1 MNILIKG
8 LVKEYDKT
16 ALNIDELFI
25 KGGKIVALL
34 GLNGSGKTTLLEC
47 IANFKRYDKGRIYYD
62 GEEDFERVRNKIS
75 IMQQRPYIFNMSVKE
90 NIILGLKYQ
99 GLDEKI
105 IEERFKKYN
114 SYYKLNFLDKN
125 AKKLSGGEAAKVALL
140 RAVILERPLLL
151 LDEPTANMDIDS
163 TLITEGLLKDVNKEH
178 GTTIIIV
185 THDIFQAERIADV
198 VIFMDKGR
206 IIEMDTNEEFFN
218 NPKNP
223 MVKKILKRGEL
234 ND

>member
-16 ALNIDELFI
+16 ALNIDEI
-25 KGGKIVALL
+25 SIEGGKIVALL

-47 IANFKRYDKGRIYYD
+47 IANFKRYDKGKIYYD
-62 GEEDFERVRNKIS
+62 GEEEFERVRNKIS

-105 IEERFKKYN
+105 IEKRFKKYN

-125 AKKLSGGEAAKVALL
+125 ARKLSGGEAAKVALL

-151 LDEPTANMDIDS
+151 LDEPTANMDIES
-163 TLITEGLLKDVNKEH
+163 TLMTEKLLKDINKEFGDNH
-178 GTTIIIV
+178 
-185 THDIFQAERIADV
+185 
-198 VIFMDKGR
+198 
-206 IIEMDTNEEFFN
+206 NYC
-218 NPKNP
+218 NP
-223 MVKKILKRGEL
+223 RHFSG
-234 ND
+234 

>member
-8 LVKEYDKT
+8 LVKEYEKV
-16 ALNIDELFI
+16 ALSIDELFI
-25 KGGKIVALL
+25 EGGKIVALL

-47 IANFKRYDKGRIYYD
+47 IANFKGYDKGIIYYD

-75 IMQQRPYIFNMSVKE
+75 IMQQRPYIFNMPVKE
-90 NIILGLKYQ
+90 NIILGLRYQ
-99 GLDEKI
+99 RLDTKI
-105 IEERFKKYN
+105 IEERLKKYN
-114 SYYKLNFLDKN
+114 SYYNLNFLDKN

-151 LDEPTANMDIDS
+151 LDEPTANMDIEG
-163 TLITEGLLKDVNKEH
+163 TLMTEKLLKDINKEF
-178 GTTIIIV
+178 GTTILIV
-185 THDIFQAERIADV
+185 THDIFQAERIADI
-198 VIFMDKGR
+198 VIFMDKGK
-206 IIEMDTNEEFFN
+206 IIEMNTNEEFFN

-223 MVKKILKRGEL
+223 LVKKILKRGEV